1 MITTIKRSFA
11 NAPLGAIPHKL
22 PKSIALFLGLYMASA
37 GATTVSVDLNNFYIA
52 PGAPVTVSAD
62 GSTATLSES
71 PNFSVVL
78 LSNIPGSG
86 DPNVIVPGPG
96 AMLQFDYRF
105 NEPANNTDVF
115 HAALLDG
122 NTGQPFGGAFEFFQ
136 TATGA
141 GQIQFDLSSFV
152 GSTLGLQFEL
162 SPELSDLGYD
172 STLSVSNV
180 QIVTPV
186 PTPGGAVLM
195 LSGAL
200 ALLRAGRRGIRR
212 SSDS

>member
-1 MITTIKRSFA
+1 MNTTIKQCFA
-11 NAPLGAIPHKL
+11 NLFLNAIPRKL
-22 PKSIALFLGLYMASA
+22 PKSTALFIGFYMASA
-37 GATTVSVDLNNFYIA
+37 SAATVSINLNDFYIDA
-52 PGAPVTVSAD
+52 GAPVTVSAD
-62 GSTATLSES
+62 GSSAVLSES

-86 DPNVIVPGPG
+86 DPDVIVPGAG
-96 AMLQFDYRF
+96 AMLQFDYSF

-136 TATGA
+136 TVSGA
-141 GQIQFDLSSFV
+141 GQVQFDLSSFV

-186 PTPGGAVLM
+186 PTPGSAVLLISGVFAM
-195 LSGAL
+195 L
-200 ALLRAGRRGIRR
+200 RVRGRHFA
-212 SSDS
+212 SSNS